1 MVELVAIVEL
11 CLKSNT
17 DFRYYV
23 ILVGLKLTRKIE
35 RVIQKLPKMS
45 TKKELK
51 RTKQC
56 KNCPWK
62 VSTNPFD
69 IPDGYCE
76 LKHKNLEKTI
86 ATGIS
91 LDFSKPIN
99 AMACHHSKDTGENAE
114 HCVGWLVHQLG
125 EGNNIPLRMSMRN
138 YSNSG
143 ELKTYG
149 EQHKRFEDTLPENK
163 NYEVLANSRN
173 TNKDGQTGFEIL
185 EENDPDFLENFG
197 SDIM

>member
-1 MVELVAIVEL
+1 
-11 CLKSNT
+11 
-17 DFRYYV
+17 
-23 ILVGLKLTRKIE
+23 
-35 RVIQKLPKMS
+35 MS
-45 TKKELK
+45 TKKQLK

-125 EGNNIPLRMSMRN
+125 EGNNIPLRMSMMN
-138 YSNSG
+138 YSNSR

-149 EQHKRFEDTLPENK
+149 EQHRRFEDTLPENK
-163 NYEVLANSRN
+163 NCEVLANSRN
-173 TNKDGQTGFEIL
+173 TNKGGQTGFEIL